1 MISLDCDDLFDTW
14 RQQARWL
21 LSHQIDPD
29 QVSWSVRDDADLF
42 ATDSHYPEQ
51 SGPFQARIPLTLL
64 ELLKNA
70 GQYRGEQRWSLLYE
84 VLWRVSHGDRTAML
98 AGDKLGSELHR
109 RLKQVSRE
117 AHHLHA
123 FLRFVALPQDAN
135 VEDESAKAAMLD
147 TSTLPQYVAWH
158 EPAHDILHSASEHFI
173 GRMGRHRWM
182 IATPQD
188 GVFYDGEQLI
198 HRRQCPDAW
207 RQLAKNADDP
217 HGQLWLTYYSHIFNP
232 ARLNPKVMQGHLPA
246 RFWKNLP
253 EGPLI
258 PALISEA
265 RTGKQRDGQASQI
278 ASRPGKKIRGDKQVQ
293 DAHKVV
299 RPLPHTNADNL
310 TSAASTRAS

>member
-1 MISLDCDDLFDTW
+1 MIILDCEDRFDTW

-29 QVSWSVRDDADLF
+29 QVSWSVAQDADLF
-42 ATDSHYPEQ
+42 ASDTHYPEQ
-51 SGPFQARIPLTLL
+51 AGPFQARIPLALL
-64 ELLKNA
+64 ELLQNA
-70 GQYRGEQRWSLLYE
+70 GQYCGDQRWSLLYE

-123 FLRFVALPQDAN
+123 FLRFVALPVSEEA
-135 VEDESAKAAMLD
+135 EDLAAKAALLEME
-147 TSTLPQYVAWH
+147 TLPEYVAWH
-158 EPAHDILHSASEHFI
+158 EPAHDILRSASEHFI

-182 IATPQD
+182 IATPKD
-188 GVFYDGEQLI
+188 GVFYDGQRLI
-198 HRRQCPDAW
+198 HQRECPPAW
-207 RQLAKNADDP
+207 QALARNAEDP

-232 ARLNPKVMQGHLPA
+232 ARLNPKVMQGHLPT

-265 RTGKQRDGQASQI
+265 RTGKQRDGQAKQI
-278 ASRPGKKIRGDKQVQ
+278 GERRGKVIKG
-293 DAHKVV
+293 
-299 RPLPHTNADNL
+299 NA
-310 TSAASTRAS
+310 

>member
-1 MISLDCDDLFDTW
+1 MISLDCNGLFDTW
-14 RQQARWL
+14 RTQARWL

-29 QVSWSVRDDADLF
+29 QVSWSIPDDADLF
-42 ATDSHYPEQ
+42 ASDTHYPEAA
-51 SGPFQARIPLTLL
+51 GPFQARIPLALL
-64 ELLKNA
+64 DLLKNA
-70 GQYRGEQRWSLLYE
+70 AQYRGDQRWSLLYE

-123 FLRFVALPQDAN
+123 FLRFVALPQDPAA
-135 VEDESAKAAMLD
+135 EDELAKAALLD
-147 TSTLPQYVAWH
+147 TPNLPQYVAWH
-158 EPAHDILHSASEHFI
+158 EPAHDILQTASEHFI

-182 IATPQD
+182 IATPED
-188 GVFYDGEQLI
+188 GVFYDGKNLI
-198 HRRQCPDAW
+198 HRRECPDTW

-217 HGQLWLTYYSHIFNP
+217 YGQLWLTYYSHIFNP

-278 ASRPGKKIRGDKQVQ
+278 AARPGKKIRGEKLVADDHDDRSHAQ
-293 DAHKVV
+293 
-299 RPLPHTNADNL
+299 RPL
-310 TSAASTRAS
+310 

>member
-21 LSHQIDPD
+21 LSHQIGPER
-29 QVSWSVRDDADLF
+29 VSWSVREDADLF
-42 ATDSHYPEQ
+42 ASDEHYPPQ
-51 SGPFQARIPLTLL
+51 TGPFQARVPLALL
-64 ELLKNA
+64 ELLQNA
-70 GQYRGEQRWSLLYE
+70 SRYCGDQRWSLLYE

-123 FLRFVALPQDAN
+123 FLRFIALPDSNSAQDLA
-135 VEDESAKAAMLD
+135 VKAALLE
-147 TSTLPQYVAWH
+147 TQKLPEYVAWH

-173 GRMGRHRWM
+173 GRLGRHRWM
-182 IATPQD
+182 IATPKD

-198 HRRQCPDAW
+198 YKRHCPSAW
-207 RQLAKNADDP
+207 QALARNAEDP
-217 HGQLWLTYYSHIFNP
+217 HGELWLTYYSHIFNP

-265 RTGKQRDGQASQI
+265 RTGKQRDGQAKQI
-278 ASRPGKKIRGDKQVQ
+278 GGRRGKVIRASR
-293 DAHKVV
+293 
-299 RPLPHTNADNL
+299 
-310 TSAASTRAS
+310 